1 MVKNLPA
8 LQETWVWILQG
19 PNCYPSNIKS
29 TYKTESL
36 SCLVERGQAL
46 GQFTRE
52 NAAWLS
58 FLRPWTSQEGG
69 STLRQGERWRS
80 HSGADVKKWVRH
92 ESSEVPNMS
101 CSIITFR
108 DLKKNDSYENSISEA
123 GGDDA
128 NLLLFFPHLTLIT
141 IKLKGKNLTLHLSS
155 SFRSISI
162 LNHSSFEAE
171 NFHRHVNA

>member
-58 FLRPWTSQEGG
+58 FLPPWTSQEGG
-69 STLRQGERWRS
+69 STLWQGERWRS

-92 ESSEVPNMS
+92 KSSEVPNMS

-108 DLKKNDSYENSISEA
+108 DLKKWFLWKFHFRSRWWCCEPTA
-123 GGDDA
+123 
-128 NLLLFFPHLTLIT
+128 F
-141 IKLKGKNLTLHLSS
+141 LSS
-155 SFRSISI
+155 FNFD
-162 LNHSSFEAE
+162 NHKIKRQEFDLAPFQFLP
-171 NFHRHVNA
+171 FHLHFKPLKLWGWELP